1 MTLDQKQK
9 QFWNR
14 HAKRNNNPRDANA
27 PVLLGAFL
35 SRSSEHHHDGRVV
48 LPQHPPEVLHG
59 LVEGPLGG
67 DVGVLFPVAVT
78 VVGVEVVAPH
88 NLGNEI
94 GLDYD

>member
-35 SRSSEHHHDGRVV
+35 SRSTAT
-48 LPQHPPEVLHG
+48 
-59 LVEGPLGG
+59 LVEGDTTDTSLGG
-67 DVGVLFPVAVT
+67 GSPTPSQPRL
-78 VVGVEVVAPH
+78 
-88 NLGNEI
+88 
-94 GLDYD
+94 